1 LRIAL
6 LLSIGLHFTILP
18 LLTSAITFP
27 GLGRNVI
34 GACPCP
40 QSWHYEVTLLRPDPL
55 SRQQGESI
63 VPPAVLRAQ

>member
-1 LRIAL
+1 LRIPL

-18 LLTSAITFP
+18 LLTSAIPFL

-40 QSWHYEVTLLRPDPL
+40 SQLALLSDTVAPC
-55 SRQQGESI
+55 
-63 VPPAVLRAQ
+63 PPHQAERK